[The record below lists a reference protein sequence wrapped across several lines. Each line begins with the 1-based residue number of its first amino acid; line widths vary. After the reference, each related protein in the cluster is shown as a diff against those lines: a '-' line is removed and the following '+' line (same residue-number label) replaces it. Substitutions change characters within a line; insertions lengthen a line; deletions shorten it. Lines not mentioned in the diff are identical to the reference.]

1 MRRRG
6 PAFLAVLAV
15 AALAVG
21 CTSTKSG
28 SDQSTGDGKVKIGL
42 VTKTDSNPYFV
53 ALRDAA
59 KAQAEKNGAE
69 LVALAGKF
77 DGDNDGQVAAIEN
90 LVQQGA
96 KTILVT
102 RATRPASSAPSRRP
116 VTAASWSSRST
127 PRPTRRTRST
137 RPSRPTTP
145 RPAACRAST

>member
-1 MRRRG
+1 MGRRS
-6 PAFLAVLAV
+6 PALLAVLAV
-15 AALAVG
+15 AALAAG

-28 SDQSTGDGKVKIGL
+28 SDQSGGDGPVKIGL

-59 KAQAEKNGAE
+59 RAEADKSGAE

-102 RATRPASSAPSRRP
+102 PNNSTGILGAIEKARDRGILVMAPRIP
-116 VTAASWSSRST
+116 
-127 PRPTRRTRST
+127 
-137 RPSRPTTP
+137 
-145 RPAACRAST
+145 